1 MQYCTRFLFVRKRFA
16 NFTLAKSRWRGEER
30 PLADKDQTIIVY
42 TTYDRTRKEYNLA
55 VINYRGPDAVTNEFA
70 SESHIVI
77 GYHISQSGITN

>member
-1 MQYCTRFLFVRKRFA
+1 MA
-16 NFTLAKSRWRGEER
+16 GGEER
-30 PLADKDQTIIVY
+30 LSADNDQTIIVY

>member
-1 MQYCTRFLFVRKRFA
+1 LQ
-16 NFTLAKSRWRGEER
+16 TLLLPRADGWGEER
-30 PLADKDQTIIVY
+30 LSADNDQTIIVY

-70 SESHIVI
+70 SESCIVI